1 VGGDLDHLPRHLGL
15 ADLRLVEGGVKNREK
30 VPPGSERVD
39 RARRAARDCIQ
50 ATAERRAQVAPQRGV
65 VDGVVED
72 VPRHLTA
79 PEPARHYCVGVAAR
93 VLRLAA
99 DDAVAGHA
107 LLADQAAEVVADL
120 IVETTPA
127 APLAIKMVVSME

>member
-1 VGGDLDHLPRHLGL
+1 M
-15 ADLRLVEGGVKNREK
+15 
-30 VPPGSERVD
+30 PPGSERVD
-39 RARRAARDCIQ
+39 RAQRAARAGCDCIP
-50 ATAERRAQVAPQRGV
+50 ATAERRAQVAPQRVV

-72 VPRHLTA
+72 VPRHLTS
-79 PEPARHYCVGVAAR
+79 PEPARHYGVGVAAR

-120 IVETTPA
+120 IVEAAPA
-127 APLAIKMVVSME
+127 APLAIEMVVSME

>member
-1 VGGDLDHLPRHLGL
+1 
-15 ADLRLVEGGVKNREK
+15 

-39 RARRAARDCIQ
+39 PTRRAARAARDCIQ

-65 VDGVVED
+65 IDGVVED

-120 IVETTPA
+120 IVEVEATPA
-127 APLAIKMVVSME
+127 APLAIEMVVSME